1 MKPVKFIKC
10 PNEIILYT
18 RPMCSWCIDAKAWL
32 DEQGLKYTQFDV
44 GADIT
49 ARQKAIELSG
59 EAVVPVIQVDG
70 HALGD
75 FDVGQLKKFLKK
87 HGYLG

>member
-44 GADIT
+44 GADLT
-49 ARQKAIELSG
+49 AKQKAIELSG

-70 HALGD
+70 HVLGD